1 MPSQPK
7 PKGRPT
13 KLTPEVQDRLLA
25 AIRAGNYLDTSAAH
39 AGIHRDTLH
48 AWMRDGANAKS
59 PELQEFSDAVQKAI
73 GDAESMHVAR
83 IAAASSKQ
91 WQAAAWWLER
101 RYPDRWGQKL
111 RQEVT
116 GEGGGPIK
124 VTFGGRY
131 REAGKA

>member
-1 MPSQPK
+1 MPSTPK
-7 PKGRPT
+7 SKVGRPT
-13 KLTPEVQDRLLA
+13 KLTPEVTERILS

-48 AWMRDGANAKS
+48 AWLRDGANNKS
-59 PELQEFSDAVQKAI
+59 PDLRQFSDAVQKAI

-83 IAAASSKQ
+83 IAAATQKH

-116 GEGGGPIK
+116 GADGGPVK

-131 REAGKA
+131 KP